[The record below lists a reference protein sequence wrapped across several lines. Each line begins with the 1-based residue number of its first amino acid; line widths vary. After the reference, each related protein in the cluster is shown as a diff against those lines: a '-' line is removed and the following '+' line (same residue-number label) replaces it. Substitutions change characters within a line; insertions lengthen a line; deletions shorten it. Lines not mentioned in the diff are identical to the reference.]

1 LFLREIR
8 SGERENYMKT
18 LLTGIL
24 TAAVL
29 CGTAI
34 AQESAQPIPAQSGG
48 PGQVSHTSSRIAPG
62 SVIPVLLSRSI
73 DAKKVKVGDPVE
85 AKVTQD
91 LKADGALIIAK
102 DTKVLGHV
110 TQAQARNKEQKE
122 SQVGI
127 AFDHAVTKSGDN
139 LPLSM
144 SIQAI
149 IAPPS
154 QNADGSGGTGSAGQP
169 SSAQAAPSVRS
180 GGIGGGA
187 VSPPSSP
194 TGGAEE
200 PTGGP
205 MPGHARPTITGE
217 TQGIVGISN
226 LNLSS
231 AADATQGS
239 IISSD
244 KNNVKLESGT
254 LMLLRVNQ

>member
-1 LFLREIR
+1 
-8 SGERENYMKT
+8 MKT

-24 TAAVL
+24 GAAVL
-29 CGTAI
+29 CGIAI
-34 AQESAQPIPAQSGG
+34 AQESAQPTPAQAGGSGLI
-48 PGQVSHTSSRIAPG
+48 SHTSSRIAPG
-62 SVIPVLLSRSI
+62 SVIPVLLSRTI
-73 DAKKVKVGDPVE
+73 DAKKVKVGDQVE

-91 LKADGALIIAK
+91 LKADGEVIIPK

-127 AFDHAVTKSGDN
+127 AFDHTVTKSGDN

-154 QNADGSGGTGSAGQP
+154 QNADGSGGTGSGGQP

-187 VSPPSSP
+187 VSPPNSP

-200 PTGGP
+200 STGGP
-205 MPGHARPTITGE
+205 MPGNARPTITGE
-217 TQGIVGISN
+217 TQGVVGISN
-226 LNLSS
+226 LNLSI
-231 AADATQGS
+231 AGATQGS
-239 IISSD
+239 VVSSD

>member
-1 LFLREIR
+1 
-8 SGERENYMKT
+8 MKT

-24 TAAVL
+24 VAAIL
-29 CGTAI
+29 CGIAI

-48 PGQVSHTSSRIAPG
+48 SGLVSHTSSRIAPG
-62 SVIPVLLSRSI
+62 SVIPVLLTKSI
-73 DAKKVKVGDPVE
+73 DAKKVKIGDPVE

-91 LKADGALIIAK
+91 LRADGALIIAK
-102 DTKVLGHV
+102 DTKVFGHV
-110 TQAQARNKEQKE
+110 TQSQARNKEQKE

-154 QNADGSGGTGSAGQP
+154 QNADGSGGTGSGQP
-169 SSAQAAPSVRS
+169 SSAQAAPSIRS
-180 GGIGGGA
+180 GGIGGSA

-194 TGGAEE
+194 TGSAEE

-205 MPGHARPTITGE
+205 MPGNARPTITGE

-226 LNLSS
+226 LNLSTVAG
-231 AADATQGS
+231 AAQGS